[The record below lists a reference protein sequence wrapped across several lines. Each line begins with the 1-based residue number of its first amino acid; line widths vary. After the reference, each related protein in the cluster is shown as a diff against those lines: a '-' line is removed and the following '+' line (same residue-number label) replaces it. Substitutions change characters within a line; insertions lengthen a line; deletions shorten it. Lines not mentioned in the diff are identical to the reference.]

1 MDSESV
7 LLKPTFYALAITGII
22 LFFIIILI
30 IKNYKKL
37 IKIEIASLILTLAII
52 GNLIAN
58 HGNLH
63 HILER
68 DYNYNPLKSTY
79 NYFNT

>member
-1 MDSESV
+1 MDSESI
-7 LLKPTFYALAITGII
+7 LLKPTFYALVITGTI
-22 LFFIIILI
+22 LLLIVILI

-37 IKIEIASLILTLAII
+37 IKIEIASLILTIAII

-68 DYNYNPLKSTY
+68 DYNYNPLKSIY
-79 NYFNT
+79 KYFNI

>member
-1 MDSESV
+1 MDSESI
-7 LLKPTFYALAITGII
+7 LLNPTFYALVITGIFI
-22 LFFIIILI
+22 LIIIILLI
-30 IKNYKKL
+30 IHHKK
-37 IKIEIASLILTLAII
+37 IFKSNIISLILLFGIT

-68 DYNYNPLKSTY
+68 DYNYNPLKITY
-79 NYFNT
+79 KYINI